1 MVDQGISV
9 GDEQDMVVS
18 LHVVI
23 PVPIELHLPQDT
35 RAAMDTSLFVY
46 TYRKDSAASSSS
58 EETFVRL
65 VFRLVLGN
73 LERY

>member
-9 GDEQDMVVS
+9 GNEQDMVGS

-35 RAAMDTSLFVY
+35 RAAIDTSPFVY
-46 TYRKDSAASSSS
+46 TYRKDSVASSS

-73 LERY
+73 LKRY